1 METYSMV
8 LILELNDEIYEEIY
22 ILVSAMTNTPYSLE
36 GYGVS
41 STWIAIWT
49 REDQYGVCLSTIRR
63 ILMKR
68 PIRRI
73 ISAYTPYTRSQRIF
87 WII

>member
-22 ILVSAMTNTPYSLE
+22 IPVSAKTNTSYSLE

-41 STWIAIWT
+41 STWFAI
-49 REDQYGVCLSTIRR
+49 
-63 ILMKR
+63 
-68 PIRRI
+68 
-73 ISAYTPYTRSQRIF
+73 
-87 WII
+87 

>member
-22 ILVSAMTNTPYSLE
+22 ILVSAKTNTPYTLE

-49 REDQYGVCLSTIRR
+49 REDQYGVLSHHIRR
-63 ILMKR
+63 ILKKR

-73 ISAYTPYTRSQRIF
+73 ITAYTPYTRSQRIF
-87 WII
+87 WKK

>member
-22 ILVSAMTNTPYSLE
+22 ILVSTKTNTPYSLG

-41 STWIAIWT
+41 ST
-49 REDQYGVCLSTIRR
+49 
-63 ILMKR
+63 
-68 PIRRI
+68 
-73 ISAYTPYTRSQRIF
+73 
-87 WII
+87 

>member
-22 ILVSAMTNTPYSLE
+22 ILVSAKTNTPYTLE

-49 REDQYGVCLSTIRR
+49 REDRYGV
-63 ILMKR
+63 
-68 PIRRI
+68 
-73 ISAYTPYTRSQRIF
+73 
-87 WII
+87 